1 MTALAVR
8 VPRYPH
14 LDWPRVGAWSGT
26 LSLHLV
32 ILALFLAP
40 SAAILVVRHAEMV
53 VPVVDIIAPAKP
65 LPAEPEPPAPV
76 HRQKAEPVVRH
87 ETPPSITKPTEYT
100 APAPTEGSGVTES
113 PAANPGTDAGSE
125 VAPSAVTYGAQPR
138 RVTYPRDSLLAREQG
153 TVVLRVLVGADGV
166 VQALEI
172 QTSSG
177 YARLDRA
184 ARDAVR
190 RWLFNP
196 ARRNG
201 VAHEAWALV
210 PVTFSLST
218 L

>member
-1 MTALAVR
+1 MTALVVH
-8 VPRYPH
+8 VPRSVH

-40 SAAILVVRHAEMV
+40 SAAIFVVRHAEIV
-53 VPVVDIIAPAKP
+53 VPVVDIIPPAKP

-76 HRQKAEPVVRH
+76 HRPKAEPVVHH
-87 ETPPSITKPTEYT
+87 ETPPNITKPTEY
-100 APAPTEGSGVTES
+100 AAPTEGSGVTES
-113 PAANPGTDAGSE
+113 PVANPGTDAGSE
-125 VAPSAVTYGAQPR
+125 VAPSAVTYGALPR
-138 RVTYPRDSLLAREQG
+138 RVAYPRDSLLAREQG